1 MNKYT
6 HIALSLL
13 VVLSVGL
20 MWGCQPK
27 EVTSAKVYIQQND
40 WDSAIKQ
47 LEIAVQNYPE
57 NAEAHYLL
65 GRAYGMKGRF
75 EDMNREFEA
84 SLKADPKFAT
94 QIEFERN
101 KYWIESYNKGVQ
113 MFNADKIEEAI
124 EAFKKAAVI
133 DPNRVE
139 TYRNLAV
146 AYARAKRFEEAI
158 GAFQK
163 AIELDP
169 NSPETLLNMGMVY
182 YQMEKFKESAETLEK
197 VLELQPDNVDAI
209 TTLGLAYH
217 MLGET
222 DKAIAAYERA
232 LQKAPSN
239 PDLLFNYAALLLKK
253 GEFERAA
260 ETFKSLLKDNPDDY
274 DAVIAVADAFLQVAE
289 KFTKEAN
296 KLETEDDTANR
307 EEIEKLRKTAKEFYA
322 KAVPYLEKA
331 TQLKPDNR
339 NIWFNLGVAYIHLGE
354 REKGEAAFKKADEL
368 EKAEKQ

>member
-1 MNKYT
+1 MP
-6 HIALSLL
+6 LGLL
-13 VVLSVGL
+13 VIFSVG
-20 MWGCQPK
+20 MFWGCQPK

-47 LEIAVQNYPE
+47 LEIAVENYPE

-65 GRAYGMKGRF
+65 GRAYGMKGRY
-75 EDMNREFEA
+75 EDMNREFDA
-84 SLKADPKFAT
+84 SLKADPKFAN

-101 KYWIESYNKGVQ
+101 KYWIENFNKGVQ
-113 MFNADKIEEAI
+113 LFNADKLDEAI
-124 EAFKKAAVI
+124 EAFKIAAVI

-146 AYARAKRFEEAI
+146 AYARTQQFDKAI
-158 GAFQK
+158 EAFQQ
-163 AIELDP
+163 AMELDP

-182 YQMEKFKESAETLEK
+182 YQMEKYEDAAKTLEK
-197 VLELQPDNVDAI
+197 VLEIQPDNIDAVS
-209 TTLGLAYH
+209 TLGLAYH

-222 DKAIAAYERA
+222 DKAISAYERA
-232 LQKAPSN
+232 LEKSPSN
-239 PDLLFNYAALLLKK
+239 VDLLFNYAALLLKK

-260 ETFKSLLKDNPDDY
+260 QTFQRVLQDNPEDY

-296 KLETEDDTANR
+296 KMETESENPNQ
-307 EEIEKLRKTAKEFYA
+307 EEIKKMRETAKEFYA
-322 KAVPYLEKA
+322 KAIPYLEKA

-368 EKAEKQ
+368 EKAQKQ